1 MCRCADFK
9 CADGGIGRWAFGE
22 PVSHLKSHFS
32 NLSLSLHMIKSM
44 TGYGIASFDSG
55 RTKYTVEI
63 KSLNSKFL
71 ELSLR
76 LPKIF
81 SEKEFQ
87 LRNDCSKQIERGKVN
102 LSINAEQANAVEIKA
117 AGIDKALLKHYYNQ
131 LKAVSDE
138 LNEQGG
144 NLLQLALG
152 LPEVVKFEEE
162 SVSEDEWKLV
172 DKTFNQAMAAFQKFR
187 SDEGNVLEQDIKMRI
202 GIILKNLELVEIE
215 EPKRVPVIRERLNQF
230 LSEAIGADSIDKNRF
245 EQELIYFIDKLDI
258 TEEKIRLKA
267 HCDYFIETLK
277 NADANGKKLG
287 FISQE
292 IGREIN
298 TLGSKANDANMQKLV
313 VGMKEELEKIKE
325 QLLNVL

>member
-1 MCRCADFK
+1 
-9 CADGGIGRWAFGE
+9 
-22 PVSHLKSHFS
+22 
-32 NLSLSLHMIKSM
+32 M

-55 RTKYTVEI
+55 NTKYTVEI

-87 LRNDCSKQIERGKVN
+87 LRTDCSKQIERGKVN
-102 LSINAEQANAVEIKA
+102 LSFNVEQANTAPVKA
-117 AGIDKALLKHYYNQ
+117 AGIDTVLLKNYYEQ
-131 LKAVSDE
+131 LKAVSIE
-138 LNEQGG
+138 LNEPAG

-152 LPEVVKFEEE
+152 LPEVVKYDEETL
-162 SVSEDEWKLV
+162 SEDEWKIAE
-172 DKTFNQAMAAFQKFR
+172 KTFNQAMAAFQQFR
-187 SDEGNVLEQDIKMRI
+187 SDEGGVLEQDLRFRI
-202 GIILKNLELVEIE
+202 DIIAQNLKLVEVE
-215 EPKRVPVIRERLNQF
+215 EPKRVPIIRERLNQF
-230 LSEAIGADSIDKNRF
+230 LLEAAGREAIDQNRF
-245 EQELIYFIDKLDI
+245 EQELIYYIDKLDI
-258 TEEKIRLKA
+258 TEEKVRLKT
-267 HCDYFIETLK
+267 HLDYFLETLK

-298 TLGSKANDANMQKLV
+298 TLGSKANDANIQKLV

>member
-1 MCRCADFK
+1 
-9 CADGGIGRWAFGE
+9 
-22 PVSHLKSHFS
+22 
-32 NLSLSLHMIKSM
+32 MIKSM

-55 RTKYTVEI
+55 NTKYTVEV

-81 SEKEFQ
+81 AEKEFQ
-87 LRNDCSKQIERGKVN
+87 LRNDCSKLIERGKVN
-102 LSINAEQANAVEIKA
+102 LSINTEQVSQSVKA
-117 AGIDKALLKHYYNQ
+117 AGIDKDLLKHYYNQ
-131 LKAVSDE
+131 LKSVSEE
-138 LNEQGG
+138 LGEPTG

-152 LPEVVKFEEE
+152 LPEVVKYEEDTI
-162 SVSEDEWKLV
+162 SEDEWKAV
-172 DKTFNQAMAAFQKFR
+172 EKTFQQAMAAFQDFR
-187 SDEGNVLEQDIKMRI
+187 AQEGNVIEQEIKGRI
-202 GIILKNLELVEIE
+202 NTILKNLELVELE
-215 EPKRVPVIRERLNQF
+215 DPKRVPLIRERLNTF
-230 LSEAIGADSIDKNRF
+230 LAEAASREAIDQNRF
-245 EQELIYFIDKLDI
+245 EQELIYYIDKLDI
-258 TEEKIRLKA
+258 TEEKVRLKA
-267 HCDYFIETLK
+267 HCEYFIETLK

-298 TLGSKANDANMQKLV
+298 TLGSKANDANIQKLV

>member
-1 MCRCADFK
+1 
-9 CADGGIGRWAFGE
+9 
-22 PVSHLKSHFS
+22 
-32 NLSLSLHMIKSM
+32 MIKSM
-44 TGYGIASFDSG
+44 TGYGIASFDTG
-55 RTKYTVEI
+55 NTKYTVEI

-76 LPKIF
+76 LPKVF

-87 LRNDCSKQIERGKVN
+87 LRNDCSRQIERGKVN
-102 LSINAEQANAVEIKA
+102 LSINTEQAGSKVKA
-117 AGIDKALLKHYYNQ
+117 AGIDATLLKHYLTQ
-131 LKAVSDE
+131 LQQVSTD
-138 LNEQGG
+138 LGQPAD

-152 LPEVVKFEEE
+152 LPEVVKYDEETVSEEE
-162 SVSEDEWKLV
+162 WKIV
-172 DKTFNQAMAAFQKFR
+172 DDTFKQAMAAFQQFR
-187 SDEGNVLEQDIKMRI
+187 QDEGDTLEKDIKYRI
-202 GIILKNLELVEIE
+202 GIIVENLKLVEVE

-230 LSEAIGADSIDKNRF
+230 LSEAVGREAIDQNRF
-245 EQELIYFIDKLDI
+245 EQELIYYIDKLDI

-267 HCDYFIETLK
+267 HCDYFLETLQ

-292 IGREIN
+292 IGREVN

>member
-1 MCRCADFK
+1 
-9 CADGGIGRWAFGE
+9 
-22 PVSHLKSHFS
+22 
-32 NLSLSLHMIKSM
+32 MIKSM

-55 RTKYTVEI
+55 NIKYTVEI

-102 LSINAEQANAVEIKA
+102 LSINVEQASSSVKA
-117 AGIDKALLKHYYNQ
+117 AGIDTVLLKHYYAQ
-131 LKAVSDE
+131 LKAVSKD
-138 LNEQGG
+138 LNEPAN

-152 LPEVVKFEEE
+152 LPEVVKYDEETVSEEE
-162 SVSEDEWKLV
+162 WKV
-172 DKTFNQAMAAFQKFR
+172 VENTFKQAMNAFQQFR
-187 SDEGNVLEQDIKMRI
+187 SDEGNTLEQDIKYRI
-202 GIILKNLELVEIE
+202 GIILQDLTLIEVE

-230 LSEAIGADSIDKNRF
+230 LSEATGREAIDQNRL
-245 EQELIYFIDKLDI
+245 EQELIYYIDKLDI

-298 TLGSKANDANMQKLV
+298 TLGSKANDAGIQKLV

>member
-1 MCRCADFK
+1 
-9 CADGGIGRWAFGE
+9 
-22 PVSHLKSHFS
+22 
-32 NLSLSLHMIKSM
+32 MIKSM

-55 RTKYTVEI
+55 NTKYTVEI

-76 LPKIF
+76 LPKMF

-102 LSINAEQANAVEIKA
+102 LSINVEQVNAAVKA
-117 AGIDKALLKHYYNQ
+117 AGIDKVLLKQYYQQ
-131 LKAVSDE
+131 LKDVSQE
-138 LNEQGG
+138 LNEPAT

-152 LPEVVKFEEE
+152 LPEVVKYDDET
-162 SVSEDEWKLV
+162 VSEDEWKLV
-172 DKTFNQAMAAFQKFR
+172 EKTFQQALAAFQQFR
-187 SDEGNVLEQDIKMRI
+187 ADEGNVLENDLKFRI
-202 GIILKNLELVEIE
+202 NIILKNLELVEVE
-215 EPKRVPVIRERLNQF
+215 DPKRIPLIRERLNTF
-230 LSEAIGADSIDKNRF
+230 LNEATNREAIDQNRF
-245 EQELIYFIDKLDI
+245 EQELIYYIDKLDI
-258 TEEKIRLKA
+258 TEEKIRLKT
-267 HCDYFIETLK
+267 HCEYFIETLK

-298 TLGSKANDANMQKLV
+298 TLGSKANDANIQKLV

>member
-1 MCRCADFK
+1 
-9 CADGGIGRWAFGE
+9 
-22 PVSHLKSHFS
+22 
-32 NLSLSLHMIKSM
+32 MIKSM

-55 RTKYTVEI
+55 NSKYTVEI

-102 LSINAEQANAVEIKA
+102 LSINVEQAGSTVKA
-117 AGIDKALLKHYYNQ
+117 AGIDTELLKHYYAQ
-131 LKAVSDE
+131 LKAVSND
-138 LNEQGG
+138 LNEPTS

-152 LPEVVKFEEE
+152 LPEVVKYGEET
-162 SVSEDEWKLV
+162 VSEDEWKV
-172 DKTFNQAMAAFQKFR
+172 VEKTFQQAMAAFQQFR
-187 SDEGNVLEQDIKMRI
+187 ADEGAILEQDVKQRI
-202 GIILKNLELVEIE
+202 GIILDNLKLVEVE
-215 EPKRVPVIRERLNQF
+215 EPKRVPIIRERLNQF
-230 LSEAIGADSIDKNRF
+230 LSEATAREAIDQNRF
-245 EQELIYFIDKLDI
+245 EQELIYYIDKLDI

>member
-1 MCRCADFK
+1 
-9 CADGGIGRWAFGE
+9 
-22 PVSHLKSHFS
+22 
-32 NLSLSLHMIKSM
+32 MIKSM

-55 RTKYTVEI
+55 NSKYTVEI

-87 LRNDCSKQIERGKVN
+87 LRNECSKQIERGKVN
-102 LSINAEQANAVEIKA
+102 LSINVEQADASIKA
-117 AGIDKALLKHYYNQ
+117 AGIDTELLKHYYAQ
-131 LKAVSDE
+131 LKAVSAD
-138 LNEQGG
+138 LNEPAN
-144 NLLQLALG
+144 NLLQLALS
-152 LPEVVKFEEE
+152 LPEVVKYDEETVSEEE
-162 SVSEDEWKLV
+162 WKIV
-172 DKTFNQAMAAFQKFR
+172 EKTFQQALAAFQQFR
-187 SDEGNVLEQDIKMRI
+187 SDEGNVLEQDVKYRI
-202 GIILKNLELVEIE
+202 DIILQNLKLIEVE
-215 EPKRVPVIRERLNQF
+215 EPKRIPVIRERLNQF
-230 LSEAIGADSIDKNRF
+230 LSEAAGREGIDQNRF
-245 EQELIYFIDKLDI
+245 EQELIYYIDKLDI
-258 TEEKIRLKA
+258 TEEKIRLKS